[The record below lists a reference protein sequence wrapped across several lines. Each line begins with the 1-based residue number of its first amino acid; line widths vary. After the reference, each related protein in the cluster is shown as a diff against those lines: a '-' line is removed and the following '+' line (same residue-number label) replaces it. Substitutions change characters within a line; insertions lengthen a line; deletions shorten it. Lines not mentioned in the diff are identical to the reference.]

1 MQKNNEWLFDSM
13 KKLSKTEI
21 YNKTP
26 PKSVLLYPTNKDA
39 IKAIFPT
46 DEIPNGSISYQELL
60 TKNEAF
66 FQHLKE
72 VERENLELK
81 RRNLSDFER
90 KQENLAQKVEFLELE
105 NLRISEE
112 NLYLQE
118 MHSSSVKE
126 IEKIKGVVKEKEG
139 FIEELKNKKEVLTQ
153 ELGTFLQN
161 NKKLEEQL
169 KISNQNFSIINR
181 KSTVY
186 EKENMHLSEKLS
198 IIEKDKRNLSL
209 KWQKSSE
216 KLKKDLGNLQKL
228 KETETLLFQKTKES
242 QDFKEKYINCSLE
255 LRLLKESEIAY
266 KNKIDKKFTA
276 LQEEMQNKSK
286 VNEEKQESSVRKSQ
300 KNSLEL
306 EDLLKENGE
315 LFKNL
320 NECTVSLQNY
330 REKIEDLEKRLHKTQ
345 IELEIVNKKSEVL
358 NQENEKL
365 HISCSQLINDAKSEK
380 NLFDSMLQQENE
392 HFSFENLEENLEFMK
407 KSRQYIEL
415 SQSIADNSNIRSKL
429 DHLILFIEENHP
441 FRKDLIKTKRL
452 YERLMI
458 KYHNLQKNLKK
469 NEISLENSKSTNTN
483 YSGQKNN
490 NLFNSIVSM
499 TNNSNKN
506 PYFTNKIQRTLFDE
520 QNNDSL
526 TSLLKPKVLFGIE
539 KKENLNKSFDLD
551 PDSCKKYHCNQK
563 EKREE
568 ETIGKKKMKVN
579 LSTFLT
585 QNKPNSYLVQY
596 LTKKN

>member
-1 MQKNNEWLFDSM
+1 M

-21 YNKTP
+21 YHKTP
-26 PKSVLLYPTNKDA
+26 TKSVLLNPTNKEA
-39 IKAIFPT
+39 IKAIFPNEET
-46 DEIPNGSISYQELL
+46 AEISLNYQELQM
-60 TKNEAF
+60 KNEAI

-105 NLRISEE
+105 NLRLSED
-112 NLYLQE
+112 NLYLQD
-118 MHSSSVKE
+118 MHAGSFKE
-126 IEKIKGVVKEKEG
+126 IEKIKGVFKEKEA
-139 FIEELKNKKEVLTQ
+139 FIEELQQKKELLTQ

-161 NKKLEEQL
+161 NKRLEEQL
-169 KISNQNFSIINR
+169 KISNQNFFSINK
-181 KSTVY
+181 KSAIY
-186 EKENMHLSEKLS
+186 EKENVNLSEKLS
-198 IIEKDKRNLSL
+198 VIEKDKRNFSI

-216 KLKKDLGNLQKL
+216 KLKKDQKHLQKL
-228 KETETLLFQKTKES
+228 KETEVLLLQKTKES
-242 QDFKEKYINCSLE
+242 QDFKEKYINVSLE

-266 KNKIDKKFTA
+266 KDKIDKKFIA
-276 LQEEMQNKSK
+276 LQEDMQNKSK
-286 VNEEKQESSVRKSQ
+286 VNEEKEISVRKSQ
-300 KNSLEL
+300 TNSLEF

-320 NECTVSLQNY
+320 NDCTLSLQNY
-330 REKIEDLEKRLHKTQ
+330 REKIEDLEKKLHKAQ
-345 IELEIVNKKSEVL
+345 IELEIINKKSEVL

-365 HISCSQLINDAKSEK
+365 HISCSQLITDAKSEQ

-392 HFSFENLEENLEFMK
+392 HFSYEHLEANLEFMK
-407 KSRQYIEL
+407 KSREYIEL
-415 SQSIADNSNIRSKL
+415 SQSIAENSNIRSKL
-429 DHLILFIEENHP
+429 DHLVLFIEENHP
-441 FRKDLIKTKRL
+441 FRKDLIKTKGL

-458 KYHNLQKNLKK
+458 KYHNLQKTLKK
-469 NEISLENSKSTNTN
+469 TGFLENSKSTNTN
-483 YSGQKNN
+483 NSGQKNN

-506 PYFTNKIQRTLFDE
+506 PYFTNKIQRTLPDE
-520 QNNDSL
+520 QNNNESL
-526 TSLLKPKVLFGIE
+526 TSLLKPKVLFGND
-539 KKENLNKSFDLD
+539 KKGNLNKSFELD

-568 ETIGKKKMKVN
+568 EMIGKKKMKGKQVN

-596 LTKKN
+596 LTKKT